1 MKHTL
6 ADKDIT
12 ILEHIVFVA
21 EKSAK
26 TVQFCFKKGKQQS
39 YITPKKELLITFDL
53 TSPIKFD
60 YPVADLK
67 TFLAEALTLLD
78 PHNNACD
85 INSLV
90 LPSRQDIEDFQ
101 TKKIQEIDF
110 KHDDLK
116 TNQRLKKFKHLNIM
130 GENNRC
136 IYRYQNHE
144 RSWWFDDG
152 IKETFPRGRCSRKF
166 RYVIN
171 REKLRLLPNDYKLI
185 LRKDVMQFQLQHLNY
200 YFIPEVS
207 WLSHSVKDWTD
218 ASSMVTD
225 KHLIAQYIKK
235 GFLNDTVSLG
245 CNHANLQD
253 LEIIKDIFKPYKKDY
268 FPHVRNDY
276 LTRMIKSGNVILD
289 KDVVITYNHYKR
301 KQKITEG
308 VIAEKGDCVLH
319 QIVSKNHDGSATDVL
334 QRFFKQVNV
343 RVFLTVRS
351 SNATAKKFY
360 KRNGMKIVGQTS
372 WANST
377 IAGDVY
383 LKDNS

>member
-1 MKHTL
+1 MTHTL
-6 ADKDIT
+6 TDKDLL
-12 ILEHIVFVA
+12 ILQHIIFVA

-39 YITPKKELLITFDL
+39 YITPKKELLITFEL
-53 TSPIKFD
+53 STSIEFD

-67 TFLAEALTLLD
+67 TFLAEARNVMD
-78 PHNNACD
+78 PYHNSCD
-85 INSLV
+85 VNSLV
-90 LPSRQDIEDFQ
+90 LPSSQDLEDFQ
-101 TKKIQEIDF
+101 TKIVQEIDF
-110 KHDDLK
+110 TFDDLR

-130 GENNRC
+130 GANNKC
-136 IYRYQNHE
+136 IFRYQNHE

-152 IKETFPRGRCSRKF
+152 NKEEFPRGRCSRKF

-171 REKLRLLPNDYKLI
+171 RERLRLLPNDYKLI
-185 LRKDVMQFQLQHLNY
+185 LREDVMQFQLKHLNY
-200 YFIPEVS
+200 YFIPEIS
-207 WLSHSVKDWTD
+207 WQRHSVKDWTD
-218 ASSMVTD
+218 ASSIVTD
-225 KHLIAQYIKK
+225 EHLIAQYIKK
-235 GFLNDTVSLG
+235 GFLNDSSSLG
-245 CNHANLQD
+245 CKHAILKD
-253 LEIIKDIFKPYKKDY
+253 LENIKEIFKPYKKDY

-301 KQKITEG
+301 KQTITEG

-334 QRFFKQVNV
+334 QRFFKQVNA